1 MKTGTKCRLIGIG
14 MLIMLALYVAATV
27 VLHFAGIDTRI
38 VHSGVD
44 VGKPSPDGQFRLVE
58 LSDHTGRYLLYSVIR
73 LGGDGRPPE
82 TLFMTDDFWY
92 YSRYIKAFYWID
104 DTNDFCIESTDS
116 GLHRYNYENGTWK
129 PEGGWSSRFEG
140 NGAA

>member
-44 VGKPSPDGQFRLVE
+44 VGKPSPDG
-58 LSDHTGRYLLYSVIR
+58 
-73 LGGDGRPPE
+73 
-82 TLFMTDDFWY
+82 
-92 YSRYIKAFYWID
+92 
-104 DTNDFCIESTDS
+104 
-116 GLHRYNYENGTWK
+116 
-129 PEGGWSSRFEG
+129 
-140 NGAA
+140 

>member
-38 VHSGVD
+38 VYSGVD

-82 TLFMTDDFWY
+82 TLFTTDDF
-92 YSRYIKAFYWID
+92 
-104 DTNDFCIESTDS
+104 
-116 GLHRYNYENGTWK
+116 
-129 PEGGWSSRFEG
+129 
-140 NGAA
+140 

>member
-58 LSDHTGRYLLYSVIR
+58 LVRPHGTVSALFGHSARGRWKAAGDAVH
-73 LGGDGRPPE
+73 DGRLLVLQPVHKGI
-82 TLFMTDDFWY
+82 LLD
-92 YSRYIKAFYWID
+92 
-104 DTNDFCIESTDS
+104 
-116 GLHRYNYENGTWK
+116 
-129 PEGGWSSRFEG
+129 
-140 NGAA
+140 